1 MMAKGMAFYLRLSL
15 ADGDL
20 GKDNKDES
28 NSIENQRLLLHRFV
42 EANTEL
48 HGEIQEYID
57 DGYTGTNFR
66 RPAFQKMIKD
76 AKEGKIRTIL
86 TKDLSRLGRDYVGV
100 GDYLEQIFP
109 VLGIRF
115 IAVNSNYDSNKY
127 IGKTIGLDM
136 ALNNLVNSLYSRDIS
151 QKVKSALK
159 TRWKN
164 GISTSSR
171 LPYGYRKDSKVKGGW
186 AIDDEAAEVVK
197 LIFDKAAKGWT
208 TRRISDFL
216 NEQGIDIPSVYHEKK
231 DLYSNNRKV
240 PDKECIWN
248 IGQVRTIL
256 HRYEY
261 TGAFVQ
267 NHREKILVGSG
278 VTRAVPQSQQII
290 VENAHVAI
298 ITKEKYEAAQTAI
311 QFMRKPDF
319 KLENKYALK
328 GKIRC
333 GICKLAMVRI
343 ETADDA
349 VYYCPHKKETG
360 NKAMCC
366 GEKIPAYQIERTVLT
381 LLRNRLKLINNL
393 TPAVEEEKIRRSEKS
408 LQDHKHRLQEA
419 ASLKAKRIKQYEA
432 YATGKISREAYL
444 SEKTILTAKIEEI
457 QNEIDC
463 FLAPMEKATAFSNE
477 IHRINNNAEKIMV
490 HNKLTKEMADTFI
503 ETVYVYDAKTVE
515 VFFKFDCLLAE
526 AEEKYI
532 KRV

>member
-1 MMAKGMAFYLRLSL
+1 MAKKMAFYLRLSL

-20 GKDNKDES
+20 GKDSKDES
-28 NSIENQRLLLHRFV
+28 NSIENQRLLLHRFA
-42 EANTEL
+42 EANAEL
-48 HGEIQEYID
+48 RGEIQEYVD

-66 RPAFQKMIKD
+66 RPAFQKMIRD
-76 AKEGKIRTIL
+76 AKEGKICTIL

-127 IGKTIGLDM
+127 TGKTMGLDM

-164 GISTSSR
+164 GICTSSR
-171 LPYGYRKDSKVKGGW
+171 LPYGYRKDSKAQGGW
-186 AIDDEAAEVVK
+186 AIDAEAAEVVK
-197 LIFDKAAKGWT
+197 LIFHKAAKGWT

-216 NEQGIDIPSVYHEKK
+216 NEQSIDIPSVYHEKK
-231 DLYSNNRKV
+231 ELYGNNRKV

-278 VTRAVPQSQQII
+278 VTRAVPQSQRII
-290 VENAHVAI
+290 AENAHAAI
-298 ITKEKYEAAQTAI
+298 VTKEEYKAAQAAI

-333 GICKLAMVRI
+333 GICKLAMVRL
-343 ETADDA
+343 ETAYDA
-349 VYYCPHKKETG
+349 VYYCPHKKGAG
-360 NKAMCC
+360 NKAGCC
-366 GEKIPAYQIERTVLT
+366 GEKFPAYQIERTVLT
-381 LLRNRLKLINNL
+381 LLRNRLKLINSL
-393 TPAVEEEKIRRSEKS
+393 VPVIGQEKIRESEKS
-408 LQDHKHRLQEA
+408 LQDHKRRNQEIA
-419 ASLKAKRIKQYEA
+419 ALKAKRIRQYEA
-432 YATGKISREAYL
+432 YATGRISREAYL
-444 SEKTILTAKIEEI
+444 SEKTALTAKIEEI
-457 QNEIDC
+457 QKEIDC
-463 FLAPMEKATAFSNE
+463 VLAPMEKAMALSNK
-477 IHRINNNAEKIMV
+477 ISRINSDAEKIMV
-490 HNKLTKEMADTFI
+490 HDKLTKEMADTFI

-515 VFFKFDCLLAE
+515 VFFKFDSLLAE
-526 AEEKYI
+526 AEEKCV
-532 KRV
+532 KKA